1 MFGRVMR
8 STEEEGGTENGNK
21 EKRTNRSWKKR
32 TNKFKEKR
40 ECEQRQ
46 RMAVTTEFKRKQRCK
61 KEKGRKEKVRK

>member
-8 STEEEGGTENGNK
+8 STEEEGETENGNR

-40 ECEQRQ
+40 ECEQR
-46 RMAVTTEFKRKQRCK
+46 
-61 KEKGRKEKVRK
+61 